1 MAVEYPILA
10 FIASLMFAV
19 VILSTLFVYVYIV
32 SEINRVPVISGIAD
46 ARVIFENA
54 VVEVKIMHER
64 GEPVVLQR
72 IVLYTELGAI
82 TCTVSPRS
90 CTTPVEGLVV
100 TLKLVNIGEDGLV
113 YPGSTSYVVAEI
125 TGENVPH
132 LFFSGK
138 SYDAVLFFDKG
149 LIVLKYALAYIIR

>member
-64 GEPVVLQR
+64 GEP
-72 IVLYTELGAI
+72 
-82 TCTVSPRS
+82 
-90 CTTPVEGLVV
+90 
-100 TLKLVNIGEDGLV
+100 
-113 YPGSTSYVVAEI
+113 
-125 TGENVPH
+125 
-132 LFFSGK
+132 
-138 SYDAVLFFDKG
+138 
-149 LIVLKYALAYIIR
+149 